1 MGVDEESGMCPVN
14 GRPGVCGPS
23 SHSWLLSLLLFSS
36 AFPSHRLLLPG
47 LQRRVSDRDEARC
60 SHCRAPRSECRVEHT
75 LNSSGEESSL
85 TAKRLTLLAPTH
97 ARSIFCSSSAPAPG
111 LGGRGAATFDLGV
124 WPLHLLW
131 PRSPLS
137 AVCSCTSDLGAG
149 LGDPHSSFGN

>member
-23 SHSWLLSLLLFSS
+23 SHSWLLSSLLFSPT
-36 AFPSHRLLLPG
+36 FPSHRLLLPG
-47 LQRRVSDRDEARC
+47 LQRRVTGTRPEC
-60 SHCRAPRSECRVEHT
+60 LVLSECRVEHT

-97 ARSIFCSSSAPAPG
+97 ARSMFCSSSAPAPG

-131 PRSPLS
+131 PRSLLS